1 LVWGRQIENKSGRK
15 KMTDTTLL
23 ESKNDSAV
31 SVRLEDINLSFGKT
45 HVLKGIDLQI
55 DPGEFFAFLGPS
67 GCGKTT
73 LLRLIAGFES
83 AQTGRVIIGEK
94 EVSYLPPWQRNL
106 GMVFQSYALWPHMT
120 IRKNVAFGLE
130 ERHVPRSEINRRTDQ
145 ALDLVGLLELADR
158 RPSQLSGGQQQRVA
172 LARTIV
178 IEPQVLLLD
187 EPLSNLDAKLR
198 VQMRHE
204 LLDLQRKLSITTIF
218 VTHDQEEANTTA
230 DRIALMKDGVIQ
242 QVGTP
247 VELYD
252 KPVNRFVADFL
263 GTANFF
269 EGKLEKSGDTWL
281 FQADNDLVVP
291 LSDSGAER
299 IAGSCCLVFRPHNAR
314 VTVNVENNG
323 DDTIQLQGT
332 VSGKEFLGS
341 TIRYRVNVHGK
352 DVFADVVHQQ
362 GRNLIEN
369 GTTVNL
375 GIQQDQIKIVG
386 D

>member
-1 LVWGRQIENKSGRK
+1 
-15 KMTDTTLL
+15 M
-23 ESKNDSAV
+23 KNSLHGSRIDSAV
-31 SVRLEDINLSFGKT
+31 SVRLEGINLSFGKT

-55 DPGEFFAFLGPS
+55 EPGEFFAFLGPS

-83 AQTGRVIIGEK
+83 AQTGRVTIGEK
-94 EVSYLPPWQRNL
+94 EVSYLPPWRRNL

-130 ERHVPRSEINRRTDQ
+130 ERHVSRSEINRRVDK
-145 ALDLVGLLELADR
+145 ALGLVSLLELADR

-178 IEPQVLLLD
+178 IEPLVLLLD

-198 VQMRHE
+198 TQMRHE

-218 VTHDQEEANTTA
+218 VTHDQEEANTIA

-242 QVGTP
+242 QKGTP

-252 KPVNRFVADFL
+252 KPANRFVADFL

-269 EGKLEKSGDTWL
+269 EGQLEKSGSSWV
-281 FQADNDLVVP
+281 FRADNGLIIPVD
-291 LSDSGAER
+291 DNGDKKNSGR
-299 IAGSCCLVFRPHNAR
+299 CCLVFRPQNIK
-314 VTVNVENNG
+314 VTVKAEDDSG
-323 DDTIQLQGT
+323 DTIQFQGT

-341 TIRYRVNVHGK
+341 TIRYRVTVRGD
-352 DVFADVVHQQ
+352 DVFADVSHQQ
-362 GRNLIEN
+362 GRRLLES
-369 GTTVNL
+369 GTQVNL
-375 GIQQDQIKIVG
+375 GIHQNQLMIVNN
-386 D
+386 